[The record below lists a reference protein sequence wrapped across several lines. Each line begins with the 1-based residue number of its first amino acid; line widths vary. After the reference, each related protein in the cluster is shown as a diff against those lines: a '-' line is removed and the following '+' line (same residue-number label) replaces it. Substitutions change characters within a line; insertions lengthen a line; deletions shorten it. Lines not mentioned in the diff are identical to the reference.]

1 MSWNEDSLHRWMA
14 RSLKPRGLAAGAG
27 NDATVLARALAR
39 PVVCVDQAIEGVHFS
54 ASAPAAQVA
63 RKACARALSDLA
75 ASAASARA
83 VLLTLRAS
91 RALDERRMRTLIRG
105 VQSEA
110 RRHGA
115 ELVGGDLACAPG
127 ALSLTVTAIGELPRS
142 VRPVARARAR
152 VGQVVVATG
161 AFGGSLLGRH
171 LRIEPR
177 FDAGRWL
184 AGLGATAMMDV
195 SDGLA
200 LDLSRIARA
209 SGVAIHIGHV
219 PLHADALRLAKRSG
233 RPALHHA
240 LFDGEDH
247 ELVAT
252 LPARVIT
259 KALKQAQRRCPG
271 FAVLGNVRRGAGLFL
286 PRDESSESY
295 ARYDG
300 RGGWLHGV

>member
-1 MSWNEDSLHRWMA
+1 MSWNEDSLHRWMS
-14 RSLKPRGLAAGAG
+14 RSLLPRGLATDSG
-27 NDATVLARALAR
+27 NDAAVLARALRR
-39 PVVCVDQAIEGVHFS
+39 PVLCVDQAIEGVHFTS
-54 ASAPAAQVA
+54 QASADRIA

-91 RALDERRMRTLIRG
+91 RSVDERRMRALIGG
-105 VQSEA
+105 VQREA

-127 ALSLTVTAIGELPRS
+127 ALSLTVTAIGELGPS
-142 VRPVARARAR
+142 VRAVSRARARA
-152 VGQVVVATG
+152 GQVVVATG

-177 FDAGRWL
+177 FEAGRWL
-184 AGLGATAMMDV
+184 AALGATAMMDV

-209 SGVAIHIGHV
+209 SGVALHIGHV
-219 PLHADALRLAKRSG
+219 PIHADARRHSQRSG
-233 RPALHHA
+233 RPALQHA

-252 LPARVIT
+252 LPARAV
-259 KALKQAQRRCPG
+259 ARAVRQARSRCPG
-271 FAVLGNVRRGAGLFL
+271 FSVLGNVRRGAGLYL
-286 PRDESSESY
+286 PRDERSELCS
-295 ARYDG
+295 RFDG
-300 RGGWLHGV
+300 RGGWLHGA